1 MGEKQKKNNYMKTL
15 ILIDGNALIHR
26 AYHAL
31 PPLITKKGEL
41 INAVYGFTSILLK
54 VLKEF
59 EPDYLA
65 CTFDL
70 AGPTFRDIEYKEYKA
85 KRVKPPQELY
95 DQIPRIKEVV
105 KSFDIPIFE
114 KQGFEADDIIGTL
127 VSKIKAKPEIKSII
141 VTGDLDTLQ
150 LVDDDKVVVYTMK
163 KGIKDTIIYNK
174 ESVIK
179 RYGLEPKQIVDFK
192 GLKGDSSDNI
202 LGVPGIG
209 EKTAVELLKK
219 FGNLKNLYQDLGNA
233 DLNHKL
239 KAKLLEY
246 KEQAF
251 FSQYLATI
259 RKDAPIE
266 FDLKKCQRGEFDREK
281 AIRLFK
287 ELEFNSLINR
297 LPVV

>member
-1 MGEKQKKNNYMKTL
+1 MKTL

-31 PPLITKKGEL
+31 PPLTTKKGEL
-41 INAVYGFTSILLK
+41 VNAVYGFTSVLLK

-59 EPDYLA
+59 NPDYFI

-70 AGPTFRDIEYKEYKA
+70 AGPTFRDVEYKEYKA

-95 DQIPRIKEVV
+95 DQIPRIKEIV
-105 KSFDIPIFE
+105 KVLGVPIYE

-127 VSKIKAKPEIKSII
+127 VSMVKAQNPEIKNII
-141 VTGDLDTLQ
+141 VTGDLDILQ
-150 LVDDDKVVVYTMK
+150 LVDDDKVIIYTIK
-163 KGIKDTIIYNK
+163 RGIKDIVIYNK

-179 RYGLEPKQIVDFK
+179 RYGLEPKQMTDFK

-202 LGVPGIG
+202 PGVPGIG
-209 EKTAVELLKK
+209 EKTAIELLKK
-219 FGNLKNLYQDLGNA
+219 FGSLKNLYRDLENT

-239 KAKLLEY
+239 RAKLLEY
-246 KEQAF
+246 KDQAF

-259 RKDAPIE
+259 KRDVPIK
-266 FDLKKCQRGEFDREK
+266 FDLKECKWGEFNRDK
-281 AIRLFK
+281 AIELFK
-287 ELEFNSLINR
+287 ELEFNTLINR
-297 LPVV
+297 LPVI